1 MEYAMFPDIPLRAV
15 QMGNAAVNKETV
27 ARAQRVIFSHI
38 FQNAVSFI
46 CVNDKKGL
54 IILSVCEKTL
64 RASEDAEGLH
74 IEKVFQ
80 GKIRNRRT

>member
-1 MEYAMFPDIPLRAV
+1 MY
-15 QMGNAAVNKETV
+15 
-27 ARAQRVIFSHI
+27 
-38 FQNAVSFI
+38 
-46 CVNDKKGL
+46 NDKKGL
-54 IILSVCEKTL
+54 IILSVCEEPL